1 MDSNRFV
8 PCLCT
13 KKPCCVG
20 TRAFKSLPLHS
31 HNRRRKNDSMKV
43 IAFTGMP
50 ASGKSEAV
58 QIAKDKGIPVIRMGD
73 LVWEETRRQGRPLD
87 DMNVGSVATGMRN
100 EYGMDI
106 WAKRTVEKIRSL
118 KNTSVLVIDGV
129 RNTEELACFK
139 KELGLDFVVVAIQA
153 SDEQRR
159 KRAIARGRTDDS
171 TDRRDLE
178 ERDKREIS
186 WGLEKVIADAD
197 LVIQNQGSLEEFRKQ
212 ILKLFRN
219 I

>member
-1 MDSNRFV
+1 
-8 PCLCT
+8 
-13 KKPCCVG
+13 
-20 TRAFKSLPLHS
+20 
-31 HNRRRKNDSMKV
+31 MKV

-73 LVWEETRRQGRPLD
+73 LVWEETRRQGKPLD
-87 DMNVGSVATGMRN
+87 DTNVGSVATRMRN

-106 WAKRTVEKIRSL
+106 WAKRTVEKIRCL
-118 KNTSVLVIDGV
+118 KQASVLVIDGV
-129 RNTEELACFK
+129 RNLEELEFFK
-139 KELGLDFVVVAIQA
+139 KELGLDFIVVAIQA

-171 TDRRDLE
+171 TDLRDLE

-186 WGLEKVIADAD
+186 WGLQKVIADAD
-197 LVIQNQGSLEEFRKQ
+197 IVIQNQGSLEEFRKQ
-212 ILKLFRN
+212 ILELFRN

>member
-1 MDSNRFV
+1 
-8 PCLCT
+8 
-13 KKPCCVG
+13 
-20 TRAFKSLPLHS
+20 
-31 HNRRRKNDSMKV
+31 MKV

-58 QIAKDKGIPVIRMGD
+58 QIAKDKDVPVIRMGD

-87 DMNVGSVATGMRN
+87 DKNVGSVATSMRK

-118 KNTSVLVIDGV
+118 KQASVLVIDGV
-129 RNTEELACFK
+129 RNREELACFK
-139 KELGLDFVVVAIQA
+139 KELGLDFVLVAIQA

-186 WGLEKVIADAD
+186 WGLQKVIADAD
-197 LVIQNQGSLEEFRKQ
+197 IVIQNKGSLEEFRKQ
-212 ILKLFRN
+212 IIKLFRSL
-219 I
+219 